1 MIHLVFD
8 TKATDILQEAMAQD
22 ETLAG
27 DIIVFHDDLS
37 VGPVQELMSDIGV
50 EYRQQWWNDVLT
62 GGDFEGLVSVI
73 AEDKTKTM
81 DLINALNAHES
92 ETVWIWVAQNARDVS
107 GYYWLLPYLKPYYG
121 RVHVL
126 FLNNLPFINDK
137 GAVFYPV
144 QLSEIPAREFL
155 KAQKLAR
162 LITLSEFEVD
172 PDEWEKISRQP
183 GEIRLLEGGK
193 KLVQQTDES
202 LLADLK
208 KYIMPDAQKANR
220 LLQNFMNKSRHRVPE
235 AYVLWKLKSL
245 AASGQYEVT
254 GKIEKMK
261 DFELKY
267 KSKTAEETA

>member
-8 TKATDILQEAMAQD
+8 FNATAMLREAMAQD

-27 DIIVFHDDLS
+27 DILVFNDDLS
-37 VGPVQELMSDIGV
+37 VGPVQELLSDIGV
-50 EYRQQWWNDVLT
+50 EYRQQWWTDVLA
-62 GGDFEGLVSVI
+62 GGDFEGFSATI
-73 AEDKTKTM
+73 AEDKAKM
-81 DLINALNAHES
+81 VGLIDTLNQNEA

-107 GYYWLLPYLKPYYG
+107 GYYWLLPYLKPYQG
-121 RVHVL
+121 RVHIL

-162 LITLSEFEVD
+162 PITLSELEVD
-172 PDEWEKISRQP
+172 PDEWEKLSRQP
-183 GEIRLLEGGK
+183 GEIRVLEGGK

-208 KYIMPDAQKANR
+208 KYIMPDAQKASR
-220 LLQNFMNKSRHRVPE
+220 ILHNFMNKSRHRVPE

-245 AASGQYEVT
+245 AASGQYEVS

-261 DFELKY
+261 DFDLKY
-267 KSKTAEETA
+267 KSKTVEETA